1 MLLVSEAL
9 RGGDDGYEVG
19 VHVGMA
25 PAGEVRSLAA
35 TAQAASR
42 IHLPCSGMIFLFHLR
57 VWLRLGWINGPP
69 PSAQQH
75 FRIGSFS
82 FMEKRSGEGRPTT
95 EVHRRRHRRKV
106 ASLTTIQ
113 VQVAEEPR
121 LHKARR
127 LTRRSGRTM
136 NLAAIIQLRKLKGRA
151 EACTRHT
158 RESPSPAGPPTVA
171 LRLLVPPTLEA
182 SFGRKGD

>member
-1 MLLVSEAL
+1 MPRVLVVLMLLVSEAL

-82 FMEKRSGEGRPTT
+82 FMEKRSGEGRWAGANNHRHCGCRWDTRNVSIRSEKLRDKVTT
-95 EVHRRRHRRKV
+95 
-106 ASLTTIQ
+106 S
-113 VQVAEEPR
+113 
-121 LHKARR
+121 
-127 LTRRSGRTM
+127 
-136 NLAAIIQLRKLKGRA
+136 RA
-151 EACTRHT
+151 PC
-158 RESPSPAGPPTVA
+158 V
-171 LRLLVPPTLEA
+171 
-182 SFGRKGD
+182 